1 MLSRPLPDTEVDEEA
16 KAAMPAKTLVNT
28 VTDGSLTAGSLTDGP
43 RTEKPI
49 AKRLKEVVEL
59 LGKLTGELGIPLE
72 SPEVQE
78 LKGHLDA
85 YVRDGLCWSGTVSF
99 EAWDH
104 RVAHVVLP
112 KSATKPIE
120 VVLKKRYAFKR
131 K

>member
-1 MLSRPLPDTEVDEEA
+1 MLGNAEPTTNVLLLPTA
-16 KAAMPAKTLVNT
+16 TTAAC
-28 VTDGSLTAGSLTDGP
+28 S
-43 RTEKPI
+43 EKPI

-59 LGKLTGELGIPLE
+59 LSKLTGELGIPLA

-85 YVRDGLCWSGTVSF
+85 YVKDGTCWSGKISF

-112 KSATKPIE
+112 RSATKPIE
-120 VVLKKRYAFKR
+120 VVLKKTYAFKR

>member
-1 MLSRPLPDTEVDEEA
+1 MFSRPLPEAPVTE
-16 KAAMPAKTLVNT
+16 TT
-28 VTDGSLTAGSLTDGP
+28 TAD

-49 AKRLKEVVEL
+49 ATRLKEVVEL

-85 YVRDGLCWSGTVSF
+85 YVRDGLCWSGKISF
-99 EAWDH
+99 DAWDH

-120 VVLKKRYAFKR
+120 VVLKKAYVPRR
-131 K
+131 R

>member
-16 KAAMPAKTLVNT
+16 KTQAKAVVNT
-28 VTDGSLTAGSLTDGP
+28 VTDGPLMGGS

-104 RVAHVVLP
+104 RVAHVILP

-120 VVLKKRYAFKR
+120 VILKKRYAFKR

>member
-16 KAAMPAKTLVNT
+16 KAKVPAKTLVNT
-28 VTDGSLTAGSLTDGP
+28 VTNGSLMDGP
-43 RTEKPI
+43 RSEKPL

>member
-1 MLSRPLPDTEVDEEA
+1 MLGNAEPTGNVLTT
-16 KAAMPAKTLVNT
+16 AAAAAAAAAT
-28 VTDGSLTAGSLTDGP
+28 VAPCS
-43 RTEKPI
+43 EKPI

-59 LGKLTGELGIPLE
+59 LSKLTGELGIPLA

-85 YVRDGLCWSGTVSF
+85 YVKDGTCWSGKISF

-112 KSATKPIE
+112 RSATKPIE
-120 VVLKKRYAFKR
+120 VVLKKTYAFKR

>member
-1 MLSRPLPDTEVDEEA
+1 MLGDASTTAV
-16 KAAMPAKTLVNT
+16 AAGAAAEPSTANR
-28 VTDGSLTAGSLTDGP
+28 TD
-43 RTEKPI
+43 KPI
-49 AKRLKEVVEL
+49 KTRLTEVVEL
-59 LGKLTGELGIPLE
+59 LSKITGDLGIPLA

-85 YVRDGLCWSGTVSF
+85 YVKDGVCWSGKVSF

-120 VVLKKRYAFKR
+120 VVLKKAYAFKR

>member
-1 MLSRPLPDTEVDEEA
+1 MLGNTEPATNVLA
-16 KAAMPAKTLVNT
+16 VPMATTAAAET
-28 VTDGSLTAGSLTDGP
+28 GP
-43 RTEKPI
+43 RSEKPI
-49 AKRLKEVVEL
+49 GKRLKEVVEL
-59 LGKLTGELGIPLE
+59 LSKLTGELGIPLA

-85 YVRDGLCWSGTVSF
+85 YVKDGTCWSGKISF

-112 KSATKPIE
+112 RSATKPIE
-120 VVLKKRYAFKR
+120 VVLKKAYAFKR

>member
-1 MLSRPLPDTEVDEEA
+1 MFSRPIPETGAPV
-16 KAAMPAKTLVNT
+16 AAPVASVVASVVAPRPA
-28 VTDGSLTAGSLTDGP
+28 DC
-43 RTEKPI
+43 TEKPI

-85 YVRDGLCWSGTVSF
+85 YVRDGLCWSGKISF
-99 EAWDH
+99 EAWDN

-120 VVLKKRYAFKR
+120 VVLKKAYVFKR
-131 K
+131 KPPV

>member
-16 KAAMPAKTLVNT
+16 KAAVPAKTLVNT
-28 VTDGSLTAGSLTDGP
+28 VTNGSLGGGP
-43 RTEKPI
+43 RTEKPL

>member
-1 MLSRPLPDTEVDEEA
+1 MLGSTES
-16 KAAMPAKTLVNT
+16 TNT
-28 VTDGSLTAGSLTDGP
+28 IETTKPTETTEP
-43 RTEKPI
+43 RSEKPI

-59 LGKLTGELGIPLE
+59 LSKITGDLGIPLE

-85 YVRDGLCWSGTVSF
+85 YVKDGVCWAGKISF

-112 KSATKPIE
+112 RSATKPIE
-120 VVLKKRYAFKR
+120 VVLKKAYVFKR